1 MPTRATVAL
10 AAIVVAVVC
19 PASPVAA
26 QIRSNAQAEQTQA
39 LTGSAPTRTSP
50 PTGRYVSETGE
61 NFIFDRSGSRPLFRF
76 ERRQETWVLRPTP
89 APRGDIIY
97 RNDEGTQVL
106 RVSPEGSMTLYT
118 VRAPNGTPA
127 SMVGPATSLVLPVLG
142 PEKLFQLMAV
152 RSGLI
157 TRALGRTVEINLYG
171 DRSEALCVEALIIST
186 DAVLRM
192 ARSATMRDRL
202 TRLRSITIV
211 EGGRMSATF
220 SRGELRIV
228 VNPAQG
234 ISGRP
239 SSSRIIRAFEPAE

>member
-1 MPTRATVAL
+1 MAF
-10 AAIVVAVVC
+10 VAV
-19 PASPVAA
+19 AISSGFAA
-26 QIRSNAQAEQTQA
+26 APSLAQVRSNAQSEQSRS
-39 LTGSAPTRTSP
+39 LVGSAPARTLP
-50 PTGRYVSETGE
+50 PTGRYASETGE

-76 ERRQETWVLRPTP
+76 ERREETWILRPTP

-97 RNDEGTQVL
+97 RNDEGTRVL
-106 RVSPEGSMTLYT
+106 RVSPEGGMTLYT

-127 SMVGPATSLVLPVLG
+127 SRVGPATSLALPVLG
-142 PEKLFQLMAV
+142 PERLFQLMAV

-157 TRALGRTVEINLYG
+157 TSALGRTVEINLTG
-171 DRSEALCVEALIIST
+171 DQSEALCVEALIIST

-202 TRLRSITIV
+202 ARLRSITIV

-220 SRGELRIV
+220 NRGELRVV
-228 VNPAQG
+228 VNPDQG

-239 SSSRIIRAFEPAE
+239 SSSRVIRAFEPTP

>member
-1 MPTRATVAL
+1 MTMA
-10 AAIVVAVVC
+10 VVAVAISSGFAGT
-19 PASPVAA
+19 PALA
-26 QIRSNAQAEQTQA
+26 QVRSNAQAEQSQA
-39 LTGSAPTRTSP
+39 LAGSTSARTLP
-50 PTGRYVSETGE
+50 PTGRYASETGE

-76 ERRQETWVLRPTP
+76 ERREETWVLRPTP

-97 RNDEGTQVL
+97 RNDEGTRVL
-106 RVSPEGSMTLYT
+106 RVSPEGGMTLYT

-127 SMVGPATSLVLPVLG
+127 SRVGPATTLALPVLG
-142 PEKLFQLMAV
+142 PERLFQLMAV

-157 TRALGRTVEINLYG
+157 TSALGRTVEINLFG
-171 DRSEALCVEALIIST
+171 NESEALCVEALIIST

-220 SRGELRIV
+220 NRGELRVV

-239 SSSRIIRAFEPAE
+239 SSSRIIRAFEPTQ

>member
-1 MPTRATVAL
+1 MAL
-10 AAIVVAVVC
+10 VAV
-19 PASPVAA
+19 AMSSGFSAA
-26 QIRSNAQAEQTQA
+26 PSLAQVRSNAQAEQSRA
-39 LTGSAPTRTSP
+39 LAGSGVTRTLP
-50 PTGRYVSETGE
+50 PTGRYASETGE

-76 ERRQETWVLRPTP
+76 ERREETWVLRPTP

-97 RNDEGTQVL
+97 RNDEGSRVL
-106 RVSPEGSMTLYT
+106 RVSPEGGMTLYT

-157 TRALGRTVEINLYG
+157 TNALGRTVRINLFG
-171 DRSEALCVEALIIST
+171 DQSEALCVEALIIST

-202 TRLRSITIV
+202 TNLRSITIV

-220 SRGELRIV
+220 NRGELRVV

-239 SSSRIIRAFEPAE
+239 SSSRIIRAFEPTQ

>member
-1 MPTRATVAL
+1 MAL
-10 AAIVVAVVC
+10 AALAVATGFLAF
-19 PASPVAA
+19 PTLA
-26 QIRSNAQAEQTQA
+26 QVRSNAQAEQSRSLAGANPPRSQ
-39 LTGSAPTRTSP
+39 P

-106 RVSPEGSMTLYT
+106 RVSPEGGMTLYT

-127 SMVGPATSLVLPVLG
+127 SMVGPATSLALPVLG

-157 TRALGRTVEINLYG
+157 TRALGRTVEINLSG
-171 DRSEALCVEALIIST
+171 DQSEALCVEALIIST

-192 ARSATMRDRL
+192 ARSATLRDRL

-220 SRGELRIV
+220 NRGELRVV

-239 SSSRIIRAFEPAE
+239 SSSRIINAFEPAP